1 MKKKK
6 KPKVVYY
13 EDRGQTIYSMAALE
27 GKTPEEKEEFERKRK
42 NAPIFTRGEYLAMFK
57 AAFQVYGPL
66 LLCCVGAFSLAAL
79 LLYLFLNLTY

>member
-13 EDRGQTIYSMAALE
+13 EDRGQTVYSMSALD
-27 GKTPEEKEEFERKRK
+27 GKTPEEQEELERKRK
-42 NAPIFTRGEYLAMFK
+42 NASIFTKGEYFAIFK

-66 LLCCVGAFSLAAL
+66 LLCCVGAFALAAL
-79 LLYLFLNLTY
+79 LMYFFLI